1 MSLESDLRASVAYYE
16 QKKRRAM
23 STEAI
28 VKAENGN
35 GHHAVAE
42 GLLDLSAEQRQLI
55 RDTYANGAND
65 AEFAVLMEVAKAR
78 RLNPFTK
85 QIHFVK
91 RPDRERGRDVWSAQ
105 ASIDGLRALAERSR
119 LYDGQDEPEYEYD
132 DAGKLLRAKV
142 KVYRKDWRR
151 PAVGVADYDEYV
163 QLTRDRVPNTFWKNK
178 PRIML
183 AKCAEALAL
192 RKAFPEDTSGLYVP
206 EELGADAGLP
216 QLPGAP
222 DLPRISPHGEPE
234 DGVVYHEAPIADMLV
249 GSLEE
254 SETLRGLR
262 GVWAASGANT
272 VDGYEAFHPTD
283 RKRISAA
290 YKRRE
295 RQLSKPARELDQ
307 AAAAANASED
317 DL

>member
-1 MSLESDLRASVAYYE
+1 MSQLEAQLRASVAYYE

-35 GHHAVAE
+35 GHRAIAD
-42 GLLDLSAEQRQLI
+42 GLLEFNEEQRALI
-55 RDTYANGAND
+55 RDTYANGATD

-142 KVYRKDWRR
+142 RVYRKDWRR
-151 PAVGVADYDEYV
+151 PVVGVADYDEYV
-163 QLTRDRVPNTFWKNK
+163 QMTRDRVPNTFWKNK

-192 RKAFPEDTSGLYVP
+192 RKAFPEDTSGLYCP
-206 EELGADAGLP
+206 EELGADAGVP
-216 QLPGAP
+216 QLSGVP
-222 DLPRISPHGEPE
+222 DLPKISPHGEVIDGASYEPVEVADGLVKDIEACDDLKALQGLWKASGMATPAGYETLHPE
-234 DGVVYHEAPIADMLV
+234 DRRRV
-249 GSLEE
+249 
-254 SETLRGLR
+254 
-262 GVWAASGANT
+262 
-272 VDGYEAFHPTD
+272 
-283 RKRISAA
+283 SAA

-295 RQLSKPARELDQ
+295 RQLSKPAKELDEKLS
-307 AAAAANASED
+307 AATED

>member
-1 MSLESDLRASVAYYE
+1 MSE
-16 QKKRRAM
+16 Q
-23 STEAI
+23 AI

-42 GLLDLSAEQRQLI
+42 GMLDFNAEQRQLI

-91 RPDRERGRDVWSAQ
+91 RPDRDRGRDVWSAQ

-206 EELGADAGLP
+206 EELGADAGVP

-222 DLPRISPHGEPE
+222 DLPRISPHGEVI
-234 DGVVYHEAPIADMLV
+234 DGASYEPVEKADEIV
-249 GSLEE
+249 ASIQEV
-254 SETLRGLR
+254 ETLEALKAL
-262 GVWAASGANT
+262 WKDSGMAT
-272 VDGYEAFHPTD
+272 VAGYESLHPED
-283 RKRISAA
+283 RKRVSTA

-295 RQLSKPARELDQ
+295 RQLAKPARELDQ